1 MAGCG
6 KAVVNWVVSWG
17 WTLVSAPL
25 VVGVVYLCKNPLSKC
40 CCECCALCQA
50 WWWAL
55 SKCPQTLTSSQQT
68 HRWRP
73 ISLCVIPKKMY
84 RVLRVPCA
92 CELEPFSTFPP
103 LYSIFNISG
112 NVLGDR
118 KVLMSFD
125 PLWVSSKTCLSNPQ
139 GMDYLIHHCISIWTS
154 LMRSHSTTD
163 QSPESFYE
171 SSIKYLHMK

>member
-55 SKCPQTLTSSQQT
+55 SKCSQTLTSSQQT
-68 HRWRP
+68 HSWRP
-73 ISLCVIPKKMY
+73 ISLYIIPKKCMEFWEFL
-84 RVLRVPCA
+84 VLVS
-92 CELEPFSTFPP
+92 LILLPP
-103 LYSIFNISG
+103 SLRCTVSLTS
-112 NVLGDR
+112 VA
-118 KVLMSFD
+118 MSWATGEYWWALIHFEFKQD
-125 PLWVSSKTCLSNPQ
+125 QSKQSQ
-139 GMDYLIHHCISIWTS
+139 GMGYLIHHCIAIWIL
-154 LMRSHSTTD
+154 LMRSHSTPD
-163 QSPESFYE
+163 QFPESFYE